1 MLGIFVRSG
10 FKPIPR
16 DELPKKCCVWFCVC
30 GVYVDV
36 NLTSIKTKDN
46 KIVV

>member
-1 MLGIFVRSG
+1 MLEIFVRSG
-10 FKPIPR
+10 FKP
-16 DELPKKCCVWFCVC
+16 C

-46 KIVV
+46 KIIM